1 MSFRFWQHVDLRDD
15 AECWPWTG
23 CTTSNGYGRAS
34 RDGGANVLAH
44 RFAFELVFGPIPSGL
59 LILHACDTPACV
71 NPAHL
76 RVGTQQENVL
86 DCVLKGRSARG
97 EKNGHAKLTVA
108 DVRAI
113 HRDLD
118 RHRPRRA
125 IAESFGISTKTVS
138 RISQA
143 ATWKHV
149 LPPNTINHSHERQ
162 ERPAEERS

>member
-1 MSFRFWQHVDLRDD
+1 MSFRFWQYVDLRDD

-44 RFAFELVFGPIPSGL
+44 RFAYELVLGPIPEGL
-59 LILHACDTPACV
+59 CILHACDTPACV

-76 RVGTQQENVL
+76 SVGTHQENIL

-97 EKNGHAKLTVA
+97 EKNGRAKLTVA

-113 HRDLD
+113 QGELRNDRPHRLISE
-118 RHRPRRA
+118 A
-125 IAESFGISTKTVS
+125 FGISTKTVS
-138 RISQA
+138 RISRA
-143 ATWKHV
+143 LTWTHV
-149 LPPNTINHSHERQ
+149 LAPNTTTHNPGRQ
-162 ERPAEERS
+162 ERLVRRS